1 MNISELEDWIKQNIK
16 VNSIRD
22 TKVKI
27 HETSN
32 NLEITIAQMYEYV
45 NIDFKF
51 LKQLSEIVGSD
62 EINDKRFCIDGC
74 ETCDHGSNYEITLTV
89 KNHKLHI

>member
-62 EINDKRFCIDGC
+62 EINDNRFCTDGC
-74 ETCDHGSNYEITLTV
+74 ETCDYGSNYEITLTI